1 MAKTKVMN
9 TILNKQFL
17 PISKQDMLSRN
28 WDEVDFVYVSGDAYV
43 DHPSFGAS
51 IITRVL
57 ENAGYKVGF
66 ISQPNWLTDT
76 DFTVFGKP
84 RLGFFVSS
92 GNIDSMVAHYTVAK
106 KKRNT
111 DAYSPGGR
119 IGLRPDRAVIVYC
132 QKIREIYGD
141 IPIVIGGLE
150 ASLRRFAHY
159 DYWDDKIRPSI
170 LFDSCAD
177 LISFGMGEK
186 QTVEIANRL
195 NSGESIKTIT
205 DVKGTCYAVPVTE
218 TPYIGVECPSFE
230 NVCKSKK
237 EYAISCRIQQDEQD
251 HLRGK
256 AIKQRHGKMMLVQN
270 VPMEPLTTEELD
282 SVYALPYMRTYHPI
296 YEKDGG
302 VPGIQEVEFSIT
314 HNRGCFGGCNF
325 CSIAFHQ
332 GRYITSRSKESLINE
347 AKMLTQLDGFKG
359 YIHDIGGPTA
369 NFRRPSCDKQ
379 IRSGLC
385 KGKKCLAP
393 TPCPALISTHEEYL
407 DILREIR
414 NIPKVKKVFIRSGIR
429 YDYLLCDK
437 NDDFFKELV
446 KHHVSGQLK
455 VAPEHCSAVVLDKMG
470 KPHIEAYK
478 EFSKR
483 YFNFTKSIG
492 KEQYLV
498 PYLMSSHPGATLK
511 DAVELAEFIKNEKL
525 HPEQVQ
531 DFYPTPGTISTAMY
545 YSELDPYTLEPV
557 FVAKN
562 PHDKALQRALMQY
575 FNPKNYD
582 LVYEALKKCG
592 RSDLIGTSNK
602 CLIAPKFNDRVQSN
616 KFQSNKLQNSKKGY
630 NYGRKKVNLQKRKKK
645 S

>member
-1 MAKTKVMN
+1 MAKMMRFRVNKN
-9 TILNKQFL
+9 TFL
-17 PISKQDMLSRN
+17 PISKKDMLSRG

-57 ENAGYKVGF
+57 ENEGFKVGF
-66 ISQPNWLTDT
+66 ISQPDWKNNES
-76 DFTVFGKP
+76 FKVFGKP

-106 KKRNT
+106 KKRST
-111 DAYSPGGR
+111 DAYSPGGKF
-119 IGLRPDRAVIVYC
+119 GLRPDRAVIVYC
-132 QKIREIYGD
+132 QKIREVYGD
-141 IPIVIGGLE
+141 VPIVIGGLE

-170 LFDSCAD
+170 LFDSGAD

-186 QTVEIANRL
+186 QTAQIAHRL
-195 NSGESIKTIT
+195 NNGESIKDLT
-205 DVKGTCYAVPVTE
+205 DIKGTCYAVPVE
-218 TPYIGVECPSFE
+218 NTPYKGVECPSYE
-230 NVCKSKK
+230 NVLNSKK

-251 HLRGK
+251 HIRGK

-270 VPMEPLTTEELD
+270 EPMEPLTTEELD
-282 SVYALPYMRTYHPI
+282 KIYALPYVRTYHPS

-302 VPGIQEVEFSIT
+302 VPGILEVEFSIT

-332 GRYITSRSKESLINE
+332 GRYVTCRSKESIINE
-347 AKMLTQLDGFKG
+347 AKMLTTLDGFKG
-359 YIHDIGGPTA
+359 YIHDVGGPTA
-369 NFRRPSCDKQ
+369 NFRRTSCDAQLKK
-379 IRSGLC
+379 GLC

-393 TPCPALISTHEEYL
+393 EPCPALVSTHEDYL

-437 NDDFFKELV
+437 NDEFFKELV

-455 VAPEHCSAVVLDKMG
+455 VAPEHCSAAVLDKMG
-470 KPHIEAYK
+470 KPHIKAYK

-483 YFNFTKSIG
+483 YFTYTKSIG

-511 DAVELAEFIKNEKL
+511 DAIELAEFIKSEKL

-545 YSELDPYTLEPV
+545 YTELDPYTLEKV
-557 FVAKN
+557 YVAKT

-582 LVYEALKKCG
+582 LVYEALKKAG
-592 RSDLIGTSNK
+592 RHDLIGTSPK
-602 CLIAPKFNDRVQSN
+602 CLIKPKNNLSN
-616 KFQSNKLQNSKKGY
+616 NKQQTRGKYAKKG
-630 NYGRKKVNLQKRKKK
+630 KKPLQKRRK
-645 S
+645 

>member
-1 MAKTKVMN
+1 MKTKVMN
-9 TILNKQFL
+9 KTLNKQFL
-17 PISKQDMLSRN
+17 PISKQDMISRN
-28 WDEVDFVYVSGDAYV
+28 WNEVDFVYVSGDAYV

-66 ISQPNWLTDT
+66 ISQPNWTTDT

-106 KKRNT
+106 KKRST
-111 DAYSPGGR
+111 DAYSPGGKF
-119 IGLRPDRAVIVYC
+119 GLRPDRAVIVYC
-132 QKIREIYGD
+132 NKIREIYGD

-159 DYWDDKIRPSI
+159 DYWDNKIRPSI
-170 LFDSCAD
+170 LFDSGAD
-177 LISFGMGEK
+177 LISYGMGEK

-251 HLRGK
+251 HIRGK
-256 AIKQRHGKMMLVQN
+256 VIKQRHGKFMLIQN

-282 SVYALPYMRTYHPI
+282 DVYALPYMRTYHPN
-296 YEKDGG
+296 YEKVGG

-332 GRYITSRSKESLINE
+332 GRYITSRSKESIINE
-347 AKMLTQLDGFKG
+347 AKILTQLDGFKG

-379 IRSGLC
+379 IKSGLC

-393 TPCPALISTHEEYL
+393 NPCPALISTHEEYL

-483 YFNFTKSIG
+483 YFSFTKSIG

-511 DAVELAEFIKNEKL
+511 DAVELAEFIKSEKL

-557 FVAKN
+557 FVAKT

-592 RSDLIGTSNK
+592 RTDLIGTSNK
-602 CLIAPKFNDRVQSN
+602 CLIAPKFNDRVQN
-616 KFQSNKLQNSKKGY
+616 NRTPNNKKGY
-630 NYGRKKVNLQKRKKK
+630 NNGRKKVNLQKRKKK